1 MSIIRDFTNAFETT
15 DFTAA
20 INEVENQY
28 GFINSQGLFD
38 TYNTSEKAVVF
49 DKSTHDITLLPQVNR
64 GSHTAT
70 TGKERTVETFSLP
83 LAYFKHKDSLGAEDI
98 YRWRQPGS
106 MDKETVERA
115 SAEKLQDI
123 RYIADQT
130 SEYLKLQAMKGV
142 FKTPDGATV
151 ADMFTQFGIS
161 QQTQAMALG
170 TSTTD
175 INGLIMTVKRKVKAG
190 LKTSTMNGVD
200 VYCDESFF
208 DKLVNHANIKAIYL
222 LDSASNRAYRENT
235 STFEQ
240 WGVMDMFEHKG
251 VRFIQYNPTFSLPTG
266 SDEDFL
272 AADTALA
279 LPRGARG
286 LFRSYFGPS
295 NKLSQVGQPGQ
306 EMFLRTYVD
315 PKDEYVEF
323 ELEMAPLMFCTQ
335 PNSLVSLTTN

>member
-1 MSIIRDFTNAFETT
+1 MSIIKDFVNDFETT
-15 DFTAA
+15 DFTTA

-28 GFINSQGLFD
+28 GFINSQNLFD

-64 GSHTAT
+64 GSHAAS
-70 TGKERTVETFSLP
+70 TGKERSVETFSLP
-83 LAYFKHKDSLGAEDI
+83 LAYFKHVDSLGAEDI
-98 YRWRQPGS
+98 YRWRKPGS

-115 SAEKLQDI
+115 SQEKMEDM
-123 RYIADQT
+123 RFVADQT
-130 SEYLKLQAMKGV
+130 MEYLKLQAMKGI
-142 FKTPDGATV
+142 FKTPDGVTV
-151 ADMFTQFGIS
+151 ANMFSQFGIS
-161 QQTQAMALG
+161 QQTQAAALG

-175 INGLIMTVKRKVKAG
+175 VNSIIMSLKRKVKAG
-190 LKTSTMNGVD
+190 LKTSTMQGVD

-208 DKLVNHANIKAIYL
+208 DKLVSHPNIKAIYL
-222 LDSASNRAYRENT
+222 LDNQSNRAYREDT
-235 STFEQ
+235 VSYEQ
-240 WGVMDMFEHKG
+240 WGIQDMFEHKG
-251 VRFIQYNPTFSLPTG
+251 VRFLCYNPTFSLPTG

-306 EMFLRTYVD
+306 EMFLRAYAD
-315 PKDEYVEF
+315 PRDEFISF

-335 PNSLVSLTTN
+335 PNSLVAVTTN